1 MLNYLCGG
9 QPLYITRL
17 LDCEHR
23 HTNSNFLKEESAAHL
38 INELVTPEVPYAT
51 WREFV
56 DLVYKI
62 QDEYCSCVVTAFDV
76 AQQEM
81 RVSVVLGQV
90 YLFNAAVFPIELPHL
105 QIHGPRIIARLT
117 KNNGISWCEMVAH
130 LGLTPL
136 RRARMG
142 RGWERKGGGGGLKGG
157 GRERE
162 RERGRERSLLTVK
175 WMTEG
180 R

>member
-1 MLNYLCGG
+1 M
-9 QPLYITRL
+9 
-17 LDCEHR
+17 
-23 HTNSNFLKEESAAHL
+23 
-38 INELVTPEVPYAT
+38 
-51 WREFV
+51 

-117 KNNGISWCEMVAH
+117 KNNGILWCEMVAH
-130 LGLTPL
+130 RGLTPL

-142 RGWERKGGGGGLKGG
+142 RGWERKGGG
-157 GRERE
+157 ED
-162 RERGRERSLLTVK
+162 
-175 WMTEG
+175 
-180 R
+180 